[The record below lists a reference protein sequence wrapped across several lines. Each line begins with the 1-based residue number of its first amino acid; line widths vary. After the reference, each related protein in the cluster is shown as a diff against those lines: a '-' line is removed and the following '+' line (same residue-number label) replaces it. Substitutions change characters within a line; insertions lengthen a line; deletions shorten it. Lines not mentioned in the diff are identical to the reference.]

1 MAQIAESLPRV
12 GTAVDVVT
20 LNQVKFRVDPL
31 PAGVAAVDIDTSSYF
46 RAAFWKWRRDMP
58 MLVARFYSKRF
69 ERLLRDR
76 LRAGRYDVIHLEG
89 QFLLPYVPAI
99 RRETRAPIVLRAQ
112 NVEFRIWNG
121 WPNRL
126 PGFRPRRCTTSP
138 ARSAPGKRPISMIA
152 TPSCRSPRKTSA
164 TSASS
169 APPSHRSSCRAGI
182 DTRAPVPAAKVD
194 PHRGLL
200 HRIDAL
206 SPNQEA
212 VRWLADE
219 AWPRVLALEPRAR
232 LTVAGSGFPADLRE
246 YLVQRAIDVA
256 ADVPDV
262 RTFSAPFRAMLAPLF
277 SGSGMRIKV
286 LEAMSL
292 GKPVIATPL
301 GAGGIEVTSGESILL
316 AADPAELAQ
325 HVVRC
330 MNDDALAERIGSAA
344 RALVVERYDAM
355 CWRGNCSLST
365 TGCCAKP
372 RSRAENRVATS
383 CATRQPRSSARR
395 ARRAHASPYSPRPQ
409 VKRSG
414 HKSSG
419 LYGRELPLAI
429 VAPWRCSTR
438 TSGSKRTL
446 HPWRRA
452 RTQKSRSC
460 A

>member
-1 MAQIAESLPRV
+1 MRILQICPRIPWPPLDGGRVAMAQIAESLRRE
-12 GTAVDVVT
+12 GTAVDVVA

-31 PAGVAAVDIDTSSYF
+31 PAGVAAADIDTSSYF

-76 LRAGRYDVIHLEG
+76 LRAARYDVIHLEG

-112 NVEFRIWNG
+112 NVEFRIWE
-121 WPNRL
+121 RL
-126 PGFRPRRCTTSP
+126 ADQASGIQAQALHHIARTLGNWETAHLDDCDALVPIAAEDERDFREL
-138 ARSAPGKRPISMIA
+138 GA
-152 TPSCRSPRKTSA
+152 TKPSLVLPC
-164 TSASS
+164 
-169 APPSHRSSCRAGI
+169 GI
-182 DTRAPVPAAKVD
+182 DTRTPVPAAAVD
-194 PHRGLL
+194 PHRVYFIGSM
-200 HRIDAL
+200 RYR
-206 SPNQEA
+206 PNQEA

-301 GAGGIEVTSGESILL
+301 GAGGIEVTSGENILL
-316 AADPAELAQ
+316 AGDPAELAQ
-325 HVVRC
+325 HVVHC

-344 RALVVERYDAM
+344 RALVVERYDADV
-355 CWRGNCSLST
+355 L
-365 TGCCAKP
+365 A
-372 RSRAENRVATS
+372 
-383 CATRQPRSSARR
+383 RQLLAFYDGLLRK
-395 ARRAHASPYSPRPQ
+395 AS
-409 VKRSG
+409 
-414 HKSSG
+414 
-419 LYGRELPLAI
+419 
-429 VAPWRCSTR
+429 
-438 TSGSKRTL
+438 
-446 HPWRRA
+446 
-452 RTQKSRSC
+452 
-460 A
+460 